1 MKNAVHRLP
10 HGRGSVS
17 TSKPAI
23 AILSRAREQAGFLV
37 LGCLAPFL
45 FGQPPDSVLI
55 IVNQPSALSRQ
66 IGEYYAERR
75 HIPASNICRLNASMD
90 EEISRSDFNDQVA
103 HPIQNFLRGHS
114 LTEKVLYI
122 VTTAGVPLKVRG
134 NLGLSAEAASV
145 DSELTLLY
153 FDLHGRAHPLPAGIA
168 NPFFG
173 KIGAPFRHPDFPIYL
188 VTRLAG
194 FDFDDVKGIIDR
206 ALVARNRGKFVVDL
220 KGSDNTQGNAWLLQ
234 AAQQLPHDRV
244 VLDGSR
250 TVLSNQPDVI
260 AYASWGSNDPD
271 RKERHLGFHWLP
283 GAIMT
288 EYVSTNGRT
297 FARPSDSWNFG
308 AWGDPKATFAGS
320 PQTLTADYIHDGVT
334 GASGHVYEPYL
345 GFTPRPNI
353 LLPAYYHGRNLAES
367 YYLSIPLL
375 SWMNIV
381 VGDPLCSLGK
391 P

>member
-1 MKNAVHRLP
+1 MLLRFCAVL
-10 HGRGSVS
+10 VS
-17 TSKPAI
+17 
-23 AILSRAREQAGFLV
+23 
-37 LGCLAPFL
+37 PFL
-45 FGQPPDSVLI
+45 LLGQTPDSVLI
-55 IVNQPSALSRQ
+55 VVNQPSALSRK

-75 HIPASNICRLNASMD
+75 QIPASNICRLNASMD
-90 EEISRSDFNDQVA
+90 EEISRFVFDQQIARPV
-103 HPIQNFLRGHS
+103 QDCLRGHN
-114 LTEKVLYI
+114 LIEKVLYI
-122 VTTAGVPLKVRG
+122 VTTAGVPLKIRG
-134 NLGLSAEAASV
+134 NLGMAGEAASV
-145 DSELTLLY
+145 DSEMALFY
-153 FDLHGRAHPLPAGIA
+153 FDLHGGLHGSGHPLPAGVA

-173 KIGAPFRHPDFPIYL
+173 KIAATFRHPDFPIYL

-194 FDFDDVKGIIDR
+194 FDFDDVKAIIDR
-206 ALVARNRGKFVVDL
+206 ALAARNRGKFVIDL
-220 KGSDNTQGNAWLLQ
+220 KGGDNTKGNAWLMQ
-234 AAQQLPHDRV
+234 AAQQLPPDRV
-244 VLDGSR
+244 VLEASR
-250 TVLSNQPDVI
+250 TVLSHESDVI

-297 FARPSDSWNFG
+297 FARPPDSWNIG
-308 AWGDPKATFAGS
+308 AWGDLKATFAGS
-320 PQTLTADYIHDGVT
+320 PQSLTADYIHDGVT

-345 GFTPRPNI
+345 QFTPRPNI

-367 YYLSIPLL
+367 FYLAIPLL

>member
-1 MKNAVHRLP
+1 MLLRFFVLLVSP
-10 HGRGSVS
+10 ILLRGQ
-17 TSKPAI
+17 T
-23 AILSRAREQAGFLV
+23 
-37 LGCLAPFL
+37 
-45 FGQPPDSVLI
+45 PDSVLI
-55 IVNQPSALSRQ
+55 VVNQPSALSRK

-75 HIPASNICRLNASMD
+75 RIPASNICRLNASTE
-90 EEISRSDFNDQVA
+90 EEISRSDFNDQIA
-103 HPIQNFLRGHS
+103 NPIQNYLRGHHLS
-114 LTEKVLYI
+114 EKVLYI

-134 NLGLSAEAASV
+134 NLGMSAEAASV

-153 FDLHGRAHPLPAGIA
+153 FDLHGRAHAVPAGIA

-173 KIGAPFRHPDFPIYL
+173 KTNARFRHPDFPIYL

-194 FDFDDVKGIIDR
+194 FDFDDVKGIVDR
-206 ALVARNRGKFVVDL
+206 ALMARNRGKFVIDL
-220 KGSDNTQGNAWLLQ
+220 KGSDNTQGNNWLLQ
-234 AAQQLPHDRV
+234 AARQLPQDRV
-244 VLDGSR
+244 MLDSSRAVLDHES
-250 TVLSNQPDVI
+250 DVI

-271 RKERHLGFHWLP
+271 RKQRHLGFHWLP

-297 FARPSDSWNFG
+297 FARPPDNWTIG
-308 AWGDPKATFAGS
+308 AWGDSKANFAGS
-320 PQTLTADYIHDGVT
+320 PQSLTADYIHDGVT

-345 GFTPRPNI
+345 QFTPRPNI

-367 YYLSIPLL
+367 YYLAIPLL

-381 VGDPLCSLGK
+381 VGDPLCSLAK

>member
-1 MKNAVHRLP
+1 LLLRFVALL
-10 HGRGSVS
+10 VS
-17 TSKPAI
+17 
-23 AILSRAREQAGFLV
+23 
-37 LGCLAPFL
+37 PFL
-45 FGQPPDSVLI
+45 LLGQTPDSVLVV
-55 IVNQPSALSRQ
+55 VNQPSALSRK
-66 IGEYYAERR
+66 IGEYYVERR
-75 HIPASNICRLNASMD
+75 RIPASNICFLNASTN
-90 EEISRSDFNDQVA
+90 EEISRSDFDDQIA
-103 HPIQNFLRGHS
+103 RPIQNYLRSHN

-122 VTTAGVPLKVRG
+122 VTTSEVPLKIRG
-134 NLGLSAEAASV
+134 NLGLAGEAASV

-173 KIGAPFRHPDFPIYL
+173 KIAAPFRHPDFPIYL

-206 ALVARNRGKFVVDL
+206 ALFARNRGKFVIDL
-220 KGSDNTQGNAWLLQ
+220 KGSDKTKGNAWLLQ
-234 AAQQLPHDRV
+234 AAQQLPRDRV

-250 TVLSNQPDVI
+250 AVLSRESDVI

-297 FARPSDSWNFG
+297 FARPPDSWNMG

-320 PQTLTADYIHDGVT
+320 PQSLTADYIHDGVT

-345 GFTPRPNI
+345 QFTPRPNI
-353 LLPAYYHGRNLAES
+353 LLPAYYRGRNLAES
-367 YYLSIPLL
+367 YYLALPVL

-381 VGDPLCSLGK
+381 IGDPLCSLTE
-391 P
+391 PRP

>member
-1 MKNAVHRLP
+1 LLLFCLP
-10 HGRGSVS
+10 
-17 TSKPAI
+17 P
-23 AILSRAREQAGFLV
+23 L
-37 LGCLAPFL
+37 LA
-45 FGQPPDSVLI
+45 GQPPDSVLI
-55 IVNQPSALSRQ
+55 VVNQTSALSRQ

-75 HIPASNICRLNASMD
+75 HIPATNICRLNASTS
-90 EEISRSDFNDQVA
+90 EEISRSDFDEQIA
-103 HPIQNFLRGHS
+103 RPIQNYLRGHN

-134 NLGLSAEAASV
+134 NLGLAAEAASV

-173 KIGAPFRHPDFPIYL
+173 KINAPFRHPDFPIYL

-194 FDFDDVKGIIDR
+194 FDFDDVKGIVDR
-206 ALVARNRGKFVVDL
+206 ALLARNRGKFVIDL

-234 AAQQLPHDRV
+234 AAAQLPRDRL
-244 VLDGSR
+244 VLDTSR
-250 TVLSNQPDVI
+250 TVLSHQSDVI

-271 RKERHLGFHWLP
+271 RKERHLGFRWLP

-288 EYVSTNGRT
+288 EYVSTNGRS
-297 FARPSDSWNFG
+297 FARPPDTWNMG
-308 AWGDPKATFAGS
+308 AWGDAKATFAGS
-320 PQTLTADYIHDGVT
+320 PQGLTADYIHDGVT

-345 GFTPRPNI
+345 QFTPRPNI
-353 LLPAYYHGRNLAES
+353 LLPAYFHGRNLAES
-367 YYLSIPLL
+367 YYLAIPVL

-381 VGDPLCSLGK
+381 IGDPLCSLGK